1 MIRADQAN
9 LLRLTGGWPLKTRV
23 QHPKVHERTDRAGY
37 SWFFR
42 AWVDLY
48 QPDHS
53 VKACRRYFGLGPSRG
68 PNSIAKKE
76 AEVERDKILMKLN
89 TPTVQQAL
97 AKGPVLFGELARMYK
112 ESYLERE
119 DQISRP
125 TREKEQSH
133 LNLHIIPK
141 WGRHRLNEISPKEV
155 EDWLYEA
162 FTSWWMRHAVRHIM
176 GRIYKKAEHWGYW
189 EENKRTPIEKVRI
202 GKKSLKRPRQIL
214 SIEQTARVLA
224 RLDDPYLLV
233 IETCIATGAR
243 ISEVLGLQW
252 KHVDLCIGTIRIEQR
267 VWHGDIGMPKTE
279 TSRRTLAL
287 GDLAARFKLRAA
299 GCSATPDD
307 WVFGQPRDPSNPLWD
322 SSIRKEL
329 HKAARSED
337 CDFAGLGPHTFRR
350 ANISWRQVEGASA
363 IEASKIAGHSDV
375 DMTADY
381 TFVDIE
387 RQQQTTIAI
396 QKRLASFS
404 SQLTNVGVSASGP
417 PSTLP
422 PQQLAE
428 SAGLKQVGRPAIK
441 INAEYAVD
449 AADPS
454 PTPYL
459 CSFAPFR

>member
-1 MIRADQAN
+1 MKPNDAN
-9 LLRLTGGWPLKTRV
+9 LHRLTGGRKLHISV
-23 QHPKVHERTDRAGY
+23 QHPKVLERTDRDHH
-37 SWFFR
+37 WFFR
-42 AWVDLY
+42 AWVHEPNSDGT
-48 QPDHS
+48 
-53 VKACRRYFGLGPSRG
+53 VRRIRRYFGLGPSRG
-68 PNSIAKKE
+68 PNSLSKKQADIA
-76 AEVERDKILMKLN
+76 RDKILMKLN
-89 TPTVQQAL
+89 TPSLKQAL
-97 AKGPVLFGELARMYK
+97 AKGPVLFSEMARMYR

-141 WGRHRLNEISPKEV
+141 WGKYRLNEISPKEV

-189 EENKRTPIEKVRI
+189 EESKRTPIEKVRI

-233 IETCIATGAR
+233 IETCIATGTR

-252 KHVDLCIGTIRIEQR
+252 KHVDLSIGTIRIEQR

-287 GDLAARFKLRAA
+287 GDLAGRFKLRAA
-299 GCSATPDD
+299 GCNATPDE
-307 WVFGQPRDPSNPLWD
+307 WVFGQLRDPSNPLWD

-329 HKAARSED
+329 HKAAKSEG
-337 CDFAGLGPHTFRR
+337 CDFAGLGAHTFRR

-381 TFVDIE
+381 TFVDIQ

-404 SQLTNVGVSASGP
+404 NQLAKLGVPA
-417 PSTLP
+417 STLP
-422 PQQLAE
+422 NTLPSTA
-428 SAGLKQVGRPAIK
+428 VG
-441 INAEYAVD
+441 
-449 AADPS
+449 
-454 PTPYL
+454 
-459 CSFAPFR
+459 